1 MELLKC
7 PFCGSDNLKLEHKN
21 KLKDIQRNFIRMN
34 FAVKCNNC
42 HAKGG
47 SVTEDIY
54 YSEKADAFSEAKE
67 EAIEKWNM
75 RVE

>member
-1 MELLKC
+1 MDLLKC
-7 PFCGSDNLKLEHKN
+7 PFCWSDNLKLEHKN

-42 HAKGG
+42 RAKGG

-54 YSEKADAFSEAKE
+54 YSEKADAISEAKE